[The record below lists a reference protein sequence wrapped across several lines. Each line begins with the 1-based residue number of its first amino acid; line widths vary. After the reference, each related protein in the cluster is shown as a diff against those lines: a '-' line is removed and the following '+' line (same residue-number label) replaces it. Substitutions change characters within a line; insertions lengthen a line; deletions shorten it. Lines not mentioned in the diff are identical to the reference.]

1 VSTAPTTGFEPDSI
15 RGLRRVE
22 YDALATAGLLEG

>member
-1 VSTAPTTGFEPDSI
+1 VSTASTTGFEPDSI

-22 YDALATAGLLEG
+22 YDARVTADLLEG